1 VTHGTTDEKWTL
13 SDLVALSAL
22 QVLARGYV
30 PWTAWS
36 MRPAAIASVVNEI
49 ERGRRREVVELGA
62 GASTVFLGHTVRD
75 LGGRLVSVEHDA
87 AHADAVRRVV
97 VREGLDDVVTVE
109 VVPLVPWQPPA
120 PALGVGDGEEGADW
134 FPANTWYDAE
144 RLCAACPAEIDA
156 LVVDGP
162 PAGMHPRTL
171 VREPALDV
179 LRPRLAPDWSLFLD
193 DADRPAEREILRRWS
208 ARLGVEL
215 SLVERI
221 GLGAGRSGG
230 GFVPTL

>member
-1 VTHGTTDEKWTL
+1 VTHGTAAEKWTL

-22 QVLARGYV
+22 QALPRGYV

-87 AHADAVRRVV
+87 GYADAVRRVV
-97 VREGLDDVVTVE
+97 TREGLDDAVTVE
-109 VVPLVPWQPPA
+109 VVPLAPWRAPEPA
-120 PALGVGDGEEGADW
+120 PGTEGEAGTDW
-134 FPANTWYDAE
+134 FRATTWYDAE
-144 RLCAACPAEIDA
+144 RLRAACPPAIDA

-179 LRPRLAPDWSLFLD
+179 LGPLLADDWSLFLD
-193 DADRPAEREILRRWS
+193 DADRPAEQEILRRWS

-221 GLGAGRSGG
+221 GLGAGRADG

>member
-1 VTHGTTDEKWTL
+1 VTHRTADEKWTL
-13 SDLVALSAL
+13 ADLVALSAL
-22 QVLARGYV
+22 QVLPRGYV

-49 ERGRRREVVELGA
+49 ERGRRRAVVELGS
-62 GASTVFLGHTVRD
+62 GASTVFLGHTLRD
-75 LGGRLVSVEHDA
+75 LDGQLVSVEHDA
-87 AHADAVRRVV
+87 GYADAVRRLVA
-97 VREGLDDVVTVE
+97 REGLDDVVDVE
-109 VVPLVPWQPPA
+109 VVPLVPWPA
-120 PALGVGDGEEGADW
+120 PGEQIERPGPDGDW
-134 FPANTWYDAE
+134 LPAAAWYDAD
-144 RLCAACPAEIDA
+144 RLLAVCTEAVDA

-162 PAGMHPRTL
+162 PAGTQPRRL

-179 LRPRLAPDWSLFLD
+179 LGARLAADWSLFLD

-215 SLVERI
+215 TLVERI
-221 GLGAGRSGG
+221 GLGCGRSDG